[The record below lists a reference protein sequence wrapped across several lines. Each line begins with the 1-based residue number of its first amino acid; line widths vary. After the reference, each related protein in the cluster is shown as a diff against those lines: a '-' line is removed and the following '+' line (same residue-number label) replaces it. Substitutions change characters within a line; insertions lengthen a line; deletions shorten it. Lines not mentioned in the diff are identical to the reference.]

1 MYPSEFALERAAKG
15 LELITVK
22 GYRDRLNPATLN
34 VADPT
39 ACPAAQVG
47 EGSMREGLKLLGID
61 GYDHRTVE
69 EHGFICDRRMLPEED
84 NPHLTAAFIQ
94 LLTGEPTEVDFGDW
108 NPDERMMYY

>member
-61 GYDHRTVE
+61 GYDHQTVE
-69 EHGFICDRRMLPEED
+69 DHGFLHAPRKLPKED
-84 NPHLTAAFIQ
+84 NPDLTAAFIQ
-94 LLTGEPTEVDFGDW
+94 LLTGELTKVDFGDW
-108 NPDERMMYY
+108 NPDERIMYY